1 MAASPL
7 RPDQIQHILKLYKVY
22 IRKGRTQ
29 ANACEEIGNLYGRS
43 PHTIR
48 ALVDRITADTT
59 DIAKDYIKSNALR
72 LAMRVV
78 REGSV
83 AQAMDILE
91 RPNIGV
97 LAPKKQVDQGSRGFF
112 LTVSAD
118 SCGAVK
124 VGAAI
129 IDSPE
134 VPQLEAGEEAGD
146 DQIWQQAQQ
155 SIEEKGFEVIDVEPV
170 NPEEL
175 DSLGRRSGPK
185 VYKDRG
191 MGKSPAY
198 KAAVERAQKRLTD
211 AKQV

>member
-1 MAASPL
+1 MPSPL
-7 RPDQIQHILKLYKVY
+7 RPEQIQHIVKLFKIY
-22 IRKGRTQ
+22 IRKGRTKE
-29 ANACEEIGNLYGRS
+29 NACEEIGNLYGRS
-43 PHTIR
+43 AYTIKE
-48 ALVDRITADTT
+48 LVTRITADTT
-59 DIAKDYIKSNALR
+59 DIARDYIKSNALR

-78 REGSV
+78 RDGSV

-91 RPNIGV
+91 RSNVGV
-97 LAPKKQVDQGSRGFF
+97 LAPKKQVESGSRGFF

-129 IDSPE
+129 IDTPD
-134 VPQLEAGEEAGD
+134 PAQLEAANESRED
-146 DQIWQQAQQ
+146 DVIWQQSQQ
-155 SIEEKGFEVIDVEPV
+155 AVEEKGFKVIDVEPV

-175 DSLGRRSGPK
+175 DVTGRRSGPK

-198 KAAVERAQKRLTD
+198 RAAVERAQKRLAD
-211 AKQV
+211 AKEV